1 MNGKR
6 SAAVRF
12 ELYHVGIS
20 VADLDA
26 MTAWYANTLGFT
38 VEGAFEVEQKG
49 LRGRLLSHAC
59 GLGLELLERAG
70 SKVVGNYSDPF
81 AAALIRGY
89 GHIALRVSDLDAC
102 FEHLISA
109 GARAVWSP
117 RPAPIPGSRM
127 AYVSDPE
134 GNLIELVT

>member
-1 MNGKR
+1 M
-6 SAAVRF
+6 RF
-12 ELYHVGIS
+12 KLYHVGIS
-20 VADLDA
+20 VGRLDA
-26 MTAWYANTLGFT
+26 MTDWYIQALGFRLA
-38 VEGAFEVEQKG
+38 GSFEVEMAG
-49 LRGRLLSHAC
+49 MRGNLLSHES

-70 SKVVGNYSDPF
+70 SSPRRHLPDPLS
-81 AAALIRGY
+81 AALTRGY

-109 GARAVWSP
+109 GAQAVWHP